1 MKLDIDKLTF
11 DRCEDEK
18 IHIPESIQSYGY
30 LFALNHTTGRIE
42 IISENVLDLFVTE
55 EPLIGSIFFDL
66 LDEDEEEVE
75 FFQETYR
82 RAKSRH
88 TRLPIKLSFDKS
100 VIANGVDFHFFAV
113 MYDSDDRLIIELEPA
128 AKFRQTYTAEH
139 YIKIYAMSIAPKF
152 KAFDS
157 LDEMAQEIVDTI
169 RYITG
174 MERVVLY
181 RFNEDNSG
189 KVIAEA
195 KSDEIE
201 SYLDLYYPASDI
213 PPQARELY
221 KKNWVRLT
229 PNVDLESSRLI
240 PGIEESGRA
249 PLDLTHSLLRTLSP
263 IHRQYIRNQ
272 GLLSSFSMSLVTHDR
287 LWGLISCHSRSATYI
302 PQDVRLQCEN
312 LSQLFSW
319 HLYAKEEELFFKK
332 KEKADQSI
340 ESMLDKISPSNP
352 IVKVFAEYEEE
363 VLRIMDA
370 DGFIFYSDQ
379 EVISLG
385 ITPDLPVVQNI
396 YESISTLQGKPF
408 ITDRISNEWG
418 SREQLNGI
426 VGVMLIPLLEKRS
439 YFTAWFRKEHA
450 YIQKWAGSPNEKS
463 VTGSKRERLM
473 PRSSFQ
479 IHVKEINGTSKEF
492 DQTDVDMASRFNRMF
507 LAHALEVQDKMR
519 KNMFDL
525 EQQDRH
531 KNEFLATLAH
541 ELRNPLAPISNGV
554 SLLEYTDSVDVR
566 KKVTDTIKRQVGYM
580 TKLIDDLMDVSRI
593 TQGKVKLEKGDI
605 EIQEVIRNAIEIVET
620 LINEKD
626 HSLHIDM
633 PETPIHVHGDAA
645 RLSQIFS
652 NIINN
657 AVKYTDNNGVIQVI
671 VSRTDSHVSIRIKD
685 NGLGIPADKLEDIF
699 SMFMQVE
706 AHSTHTKGGLGIGL
720 TLVERLVRLHD
731 GEIVARSD
739 GSNKGSEFEVI
750 LPCVKSHSAGTEKND
765 LLKGAVKS
773 RKVLVVDDNAD
784 VTEMLAILL
793 QSSGHETKTASNGA
807 DAIEIFKRFKPDFA
821 VLDIGM
827 PDIDGYQLCKILRA
841 LPEAQHTIFFSQS
854 GWGNK
859 EYIDKA
865 LNVGFAHHFVKPLEF
880 SVLEQAINQYSEGHD
895 SLLSV

>member
-1 MKLDIDKLTF
+1 MKLDIDKLPF
-11 DRCEDEK
+11 YRCEDEK

-30 LFALNHTTGRIE
+30 LFALNHGTGIIE
-42 IISENVLDLFVTE
+42 IISENVLDLFTTE
-55 EPLIGSIFFDL
+55 GPLIGSNFFDL
-66 LDEDEEEVE
+66 LDEDEEEVD

-88 TRLPIKLSFDKS
+88 TRLPIKLRFDKA
-100 VIANGVDFHFFAV
+100 VINNDVDFNFFAV
-113 MYDSDDRLIIELEPA
+113 VYDSDDRLIIELEPA
-128 AKFRQTYTAEH
+128 AKFRQAYTAEH

-152 KAFDS
+152 KAFHS
-157 LDEMAQEIVDTI
+157 LDEMAQEIVETI

-195 KSDEIE
+195 RNDDVE

-240 PGIEESGRA
+240 PSIEESGRE

-287 LWGLISCHSRSATYI
+287 LWGLISCHSRKANYI

-332 KEKADQSI
+332 KEKADRSI
-340 ESMLDKISPSNP
+340 ESMLDKISPNNP
-352 IVKVFAEYEEE
+352 IVKVFAEYEQE
-363 VLRIMDA
+363 VLRLMDA
-370 DGFIFYSDQ
+370 DGFVFYSDQ

-385 ITPDLPVVQNI
+385 VTPDLSVVQHI
-396 YESISTLQGKPF
+396 YDSINTPQGKPF
-408 ITDRISNEWG
+408 ITDRMSNEWG
-418 SREQLNGI
+418 SEEQLNGI
-426 VGVMLIPLLEKRS
+426 VGVMLIPLFEKRS
-439 YFTAWFRKEHA
+439 YFTAWFRKEHV
-450 YIQKWAGSPNEKS
+450 YEQKWAGLPNEKS
-463 VTGSKRERLM
+463 ASGSKRERLM

-479 IHVKEINGTSKEF
+479 VHVKEIKGTCKEF

-554 SLLEYTDSVDVR
+554 SLLEYTDSAEVR

-593 TQGKVKLEKGDI
+593 TQGKVKLEKRYV
-605 EIQEVIRNAIEIVET
+605 EIQEIIRNAIEIVET
-620 LINEKD
+620 LINEKN
-626 HSLHIDM
+626 HSLRIDM
-633 PETPIHVHGDAA
+633 PKAPIHVHGDAA

-657 AVKYTDNNGVIQVI
+657 AVKYTDNNGVIELI
-671 VSRTDSHVSIRIKD
+671 VTRTDNQVSVRIKD
-685 NGLGIPADKLEDIF
+685 NGLGIPADKLDDIF

-720 TLVERLVRLHD
+720 TLVDRLVKLHD
-731 GEIVARSD
+731 GEIVARSE
-739 GSNKGSEFEVI
+739 GANKGSEFEVI
-750 LPCVKSHSAGTEKND
+750 LPCVEARSTGAHKSDSIT
-765 LLKGAVKS
+765 GAVKS
-773 RKVLVVDDNAD
+773 SKVLVVDDNAD

-793 QSSGHETKTASNGA
+793 ENAGHKTETALSGHE
-807 DAIEIFKRFKPDFA
+807 AIEVFKRFKPDFA

-827 PDIDGYQLCKILRA
+827 PDIDGYQLCTLLRA
-841 LPEAQHTIFFSQS
+841 LPEAQHTTFFSQS

-859 EYIDKA
+859 EYIEKA
-865 LNVGFAHHFVKPLEF
+865 FAVGFARHFVKPLEF
-880 SVLEQAINQYSEGHD
+880 SVLEEAINKYSEGSD
-895 SLLSV
+895 